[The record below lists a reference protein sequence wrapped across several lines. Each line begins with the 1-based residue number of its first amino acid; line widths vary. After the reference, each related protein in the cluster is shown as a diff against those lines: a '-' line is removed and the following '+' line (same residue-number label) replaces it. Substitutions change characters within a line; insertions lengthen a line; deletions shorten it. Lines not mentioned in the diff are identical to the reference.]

1 VIINLWNYLLFIFA
15 RANWL
20 SAVDILLV
28 ATVVFL
34 VLYLLRD
41 TKALVLLRGVLFLI
55 VVISLLSSLR
65 VLPAFSWLTT
75 NTLPTLLLAIPVIFA
90 PEIRRGLER
99 LGRTGSIFAKDNFSS
114 EMERIIQT
122 VVQASRRIA
131 ERKYGG
137 LIVFSRLDSL
147 QAYIETGIR
156 LEAAVTPE
164 TLIQIFY
171 PKTPL
176 HDGAMII
183 SDEKITAAGCVLPLS
198 SSGVLEE
205 SPERLMGLRHRAA
218 LGVAEESDAIAVVI
232 SEETGIVSLAYD
244 GKIDFQWFKEFLNE
258 FIALV
263 GKKSY
268 FADPVASVGDCD
280 LDFCRNISQSKY
292 RNRANH
298 TLGSD
303 SAGD

>member
-1 VIINLWNYLLFIFA
+1 MIINLLNYLLFIFE
-15 RANWL
+15 RATWL
-20 SAVDILLV
+20 SVVDILLV
-28 ATVVFL
+28 AVVVFF

-55 VVISLLSSLR
+55 VVIGLLSSLR
-65 VLPAFSWLTT
+65 VLPAFSWLVT
-75 NTLPTLLLAIPVIFA
+75 NTLPILLLAIPVIFA

-99 LGRTGSIFAKDNFSS
+99 LGRTGSVFSQDNFST
-114 EMERIIQT
+114 EMDRIIQN

-147 QAYIETGIR
+147 QAYIETGVR
-156 LEAAVTPE
+156 LGAKVNPE

-176 HDGAMII
+176 HDGAIII
-183 SDEKITAAGCVLPLS
+183 SGEVIAAAGCVLPLS

-205 SPERLMGLRHRAA
+205 SPERSMGLRHRAA
-218 LGVAEESDAIAVVI
+218 LGVAEESDAVAVVI

-244 GKIDFQWFKEFLNE
+244 GKIDKYVPLDELQGELNGFFKPDQSSKSLTTRLISIFQGIYK
-258 FIALV
+258 
-263 GKKSY
+263 
-268 FADPVASVGDCD
+268 
-280 LDFCRNISQSKY
+280 
-292 RNRANH
+292 
-298 TLGSD
+298 
-303 SAGD
+303 

>member
-1 VIINLWNYLLFIFA
+1 MFA

-20 SAVDILLV
+20 SVVDILLV
-28 ATVVFL
+28 AAVVFL

-41 TKALVLLRGVLFLI
+41 TKALVLLRGVFFLI
-55 VVISLLSSLR
+55 VVISFLSSLR

-90 PEIRRGLER
+90 PEIRRVLER

-164 TLIQIFY
+164 TLIQIFF

-183 SDEKITAAGCVLPLS
+183 SDEKIKAAGCVLPLS

-205 SPERLMGLRHRAA
+205 SPERSMGLRHRAA

-244 GKIDFQWFKEFLNE
+244 GKIDKYVPLDELQGKLNGFFQTDQSPKTLLSRFVSIFQ
-258 FIALV
+258 
-263 GKKSY
+263 G
-268 FADPVASVGDCD
+268 
-280 LDFCRNISQSKY
+280 ISE
-292 RNRANH
+292 
-298 TLGSD
+298 
-303 SAGD
+303 

>member
-1 VIINLWNYLLFIFA
+1 MLFIFA

-244 GKIDFQWFKEFLNE
+244 GKIDKYVPLDELQGKLNGFFQTNQSPKTLLSRF
-258 FIALV
+258 V
-263 GKKSY
+263 SMVQG
-268 FADPVASVGDCD
+268 
-280 LDFCRNISQSKY
+280 ISE
-292 RNRANH
+292 
-298 TLGSD
+298 
-303 SAGD
+303 

>member
-1 VIINLWNYLLFIFA
+1 VITKLWNYLSFIFA

-20 SAVDILLV
+20 SVVDILLV
-28 ATVVFL
+28 AAVVFL

-41 TKALVLLRGVLFLI
+41 TKALVLLRGVFFLI
-55 VVISLLSSLR
+55 VVISFLSSLR

-90 PEIRRGLER
+90 PEIRRVLER

-164 TLIQIFY
+164 TLIQIFF

-183 SDEKITAAGCVLPLS
+183 SDEKIKAAGCVLPLS

-205 SPERLMGLRHRAA
+205 SPERSMGLRHRAA

-244 GKIDFQWFKEFLNE
+244 GKIDKYVPLDELQGKLNGFFQTDQSPKTLLSRFVSIFQ
-258 FIALV
+258 
-263 GKKSY
+263 G
-268 FADPVASVGDCD
+268 
-280 LDFCRNISQSKY
+280 ISE
-292 RNRANH
+292 
-298 TLGSD
+298 
-303 SAGD
+303 

>member
-1 VIINLWNYLLFIFA
+1 MITKLWNYLSFIFA

-20 SAVDILLV
+20 SVVDILLV
-28 ATVVFL
+28 AAVVFL

-41 TKALVLLRGVLFLI
+41 TKALVLLRGVFFLI
-55 VVISLLSSLR
+55 VVISFLSSLR

-75 NTLPTLLLAIPVIFA
+75 NTLPTLLFAIPVIFA
-90 PEIRRGLER
+90 PEIRRVLER
-99 LGRTGSIFAKDNFSS
+99 LGRTGSIFAKDYFSS

-164 TLIQIFY
+164 TLIQIFF

-183 SDEKITAAGCVLPLS
+183 SDEKIKAAGCVLPLS

-205 SPERLMGLRHRAA
+205 SPERSMGLRHRAA

-244 GKIDFQWFKEFLNE
+244 GKIDKYVPLDELQGKLNE
-258 FIALV
+258 FFQTDQSPKTLLSRFVSIFQ
-263 GKKSY
+263 G
-268 FADPVASVGDCD
+268 
-280 LDFCRNISQSKY
+280 ISE
-292 RNRANH
+292 
-298 TLGSD
+298 
-303 SAGD
+303 

>member
-1 VIINLWNYLLFIFA
+1 VITKLWNYLSFIFA

-20 SAVDILLV
+20 SVVDILLV
-28 ATVVFL
+28 AAVVFL

-41 TKALVLLRGVLFLI
+41 TKALVLLRGVFFLI
-55 VVISLLSSLR
+55 VVISFLSSLR

-90 PEIRRGLER
+90 PEIRRVLER

-164 TLIQIFY
+164 TLIQIFF

-176 HDGAMII
+176 HDGAVII
-183 SDEKITAAGCVLPLS
+183 SDEKITAAGCALPLS

-205 SPERLMGLRHRAA
+205 SPERSMGLRHRAA

-244 GKIDFQWFKEFLNE
+244 GKIDKYVPLDELQGKLNGFFQTDQSPKTLLSRFVSIFQ
-258 FIALV
+258 
-263 GKKSY
+263 G
-268 FADPVASVGDCD
+268 
-280 LDFCRNISQSKY
+280 ISE
-292 RNRANH
+292 
-298 TLGSD
+298 
-303 SAGD
+303 

>member
-1 VIINLWNYLLFIFA
+1 MITNLWNYLSFIFA

-20 SAVDILLV
+20 SVVDILLV
-28 ATVVFL
+28 AAVVFL
-34 VLYLLRD
+34 VIYLLRD
-41 TKALVLLRGVLFLI
+41 TKALVLLRGILFLI

-90 PEIRRGLER
+90 PEIRRILER
-99 LGRTGSIFAKDNFSS
+99 LGRTGSIFAQDNFSS

-156 LEAAVTPE
+156 LGAAVTPE

-176 HDGAMII
+176 HDGAIII

-205 SPERLMGLRHRAA
+205 SPERSMGLRHRAA
-218 LGVAEESDAIAVVI
+218 LGISEESDAIAVVI

-244 GKIDFQWFKEFLNE
+244 GKIDKFVPLDELQDKLNGFFKTDQSSKTFLSR
-258 FIALV
+258 FVSIV
-263 GKKSY
+263 QG
-268 FADPVASVGDCD
+268 
-280 LDFCRNISQSKY
+280 ISE
-292 RNRANH
+292 
-298 TLGSD
+298 
-303 SAGD
+303 

>member
-1 VIINLWNYLLFIFA
+1 VINNLWNYLLFIFQ

-20 SAVDILLV
+20 SVFDILLV
-28 ATVVFL
+28 ASVVFF

-65 VLPAFSWLTT
+65 VLPAFSWLVS

-90 PEIRRGLER
+90 PEIRRVLER
-99 LGRTGSIFAKDNFSS
+99 IGRTGSIFAHEQYSS
-114 EMERIIQT
+114 EMERIIQQ
-122 VVQASRRIA
+122 VVRATRRIA

-147 QAYIETGIR
+147 QAYIDTGVK
-156 LEAAVTPE
+156 LKADVTPE

-176 HDGAMII
+176 HDGAVILA
-183 SDEKITAAGCVLPLS
+183 DEVIAAAGCVLPLS

-205 SPERLMGLRHRAA
+205 SPERSLGLRHRAA
-218 LGVAEESDAIAVVI
+218 LGVAEETDAIAVVI
-232 SEETGIVSLAYD
+232 SEETGIVSLAFD
-244 GKIDFQWFKEFLNE
+244 GKLDKYVPLDELQAKLTGFYLQEETQRSLLSRLITIFQG
-258 FIALV
+258 IAE
-263 GKKSY
+263 
-268 FADPVASVGDCD
+268 
-280 LDFCRNISQSKY
+280 
-292 RNRANH
+292 
-298 TLGSD
+298 
-303 SAGD
+303 